1 MTSGKTIRDSFLDF
15 FKDKAHTAVQS
26 SSLVPQQDPTLL
38 FTNAGMVQFKN
49 IFLGLEQPA
58 FKRAASAQK
67 CLRISGKHNDLE
79 SVGRDTYHHTFFEML
94 GNWSFGDYYKEES
107 IEWAWDL
114 LTREWSLPKD
124 RLYATVYRND
134 DEAEALWRRISG
146 LPAERVQ
153 RFDEQDNFWE
163 MGDTGPCGPC
173 SEIHLD
179 RGAEACDHKGDP
191 GHLCAVNAGCA
202 RYIELWNL
210 VFIQYNRDTAGD
222 LHDLPATHVD
232 TGMGLERIT
241 AVLQGVF
248 SNYDVDLFRDI
259 ITATEELAGKAY
271 GASTEGDVSFRVIA
285 DHARAVSSLIAD
297 GVLPSN
303 DGRGYVLRRLLRRAA
318 RHGRLLGFEEPF
330 LFHLVEPVAGVL
342 GGAYPEL
349 HTEADRIIGTIQAEE
364 GRFAETLDKGLV
376 HLEESLAKLRRRRP
390 ETRVSEDLGAS
401 DSTEARAKGQTETRP
416 SGNVANTPSLE
427 ATVLPGDVAFRLYDT
442 YGFPLD
448 LTEDILRTE
457 GITVDHKG
465 FERLMEE
472 QRTRARAA
480 RASDTVGISDSADFK
495 LFPASRFIGYD
506 RVKHES
512 RVTAIHR
519 GPTQV
524 DEAQEGDDVDIIVA
538 ETPFY
543 AESGG
548 QVGDRGAIRTARGD
562 TVEVR
567 DTWHPSPDVSVH
579 RGKVVSGRV
588 AAGDEVELS
597 VDGERRQRAML
608 NHSATHVLHAV
619 LREQL
624 GVNVRQAGS
633 LVAPGRLRFDFT
645 CNGPVDPEVLERIE
659 REVNQR
665 VRENGGVTTEEMAY
679 DDAIRAGAMAFFGD
693 KYGDRVRVVR
703 IGDFS
708 TELCGGTHIH
718 QAGDIGL
725 FRLTAEGGVSA
736 GVRRI
741 EAVTGATAFD
751 VMRACDSVLAEVTGL
766 LRSTNENAVEKVRR
780 LLERQKELERQVAEL
795 KDQLGR
801 NRVPELLGK
810 ARKNAAGASFIVEKV
825 DGMDAR
831 QLRETVDQLRQQM
844 PDAFVFLA
852 CPGENN
858 VMLAAGAGGG
868 LDERYHA
875 GNIIKQVAPAVGGG
889 GGGRADFAQAG
900 GKQPQKTDEAL
911 RLAREIVSG
920 IS

>member
-1 MTSGKTIRDSFLDF
+1 MTSGKAIRDSFLDF
-15 FKDKAHTAVQS
+15 FKDKTHTVVQS

-49 IFLGLEQPA
+49 IFLGVERPA

-79 SVGRDTYHHTFFEML
+79 AVGRDTYHHTFFEML
-94 GNWSFGDYYKEES
+94 GNWSFGDYYKEEA
-107 IEWAWDL
+107 IDWAWDL
-114 LTREWSLPKD
+114 LTREWGLPKD
-124 RLYATVYRND
+124 RLYATVFRDD
-134 DEAEALWRRISG
+134 DEAEALWHRISG
-146 LPAERVQ
+146 LPPERVQ
-153 RFDEQDNFWE
+153 RFDEKDNFWE

-179 RGAEACDHKGDP
+179 RGPEACDFLGEA
-191 GHLCAVNAGCA
+191 GHVCAVNAGCA

-210 VFIQYNRDTAGD
+210 VFIQYNRDAAGE
-222 LHDLPATHVD
+222 LHELPAKHVD

-259 ITATEELAGKAY
+259 ISATEELAGKAY
-271 GASTEGDVSFRVIA
+271 GDSVEGDVSFRVIA

-330 LFHLVEPVAGVL
+330 LFRLVEPVAGVL
-342 GGAYPEL
+342 GQAYPEL
-349 HTEADRIIGTIQAEE
+349 RTEAERIAGTIRAEE

-376 HLEESLAKLRRRRP
+376 LLEDSLAELR
-390 ETRVSEDLGAS
+390 
-401 DSTEARAKGQTETRP
+401 K
-416 SGNVANTPSLE
+416 SGGKSLSGE
-427 ATVLPGDVAFRLYDT
+427 VAFRLYDT
-442 YGFPLD
+442 YGFPVD
-448 LTEDILRTE
+448 LTEDILRGE
-457 GITVDHKG
+457 AITVDHEG

-472 QRTRARAA
+472 QRTRGRAA
-480 RASDTVGISDSADFK
+480 RDTAAHGDSLNVTDG
-495 LFPASRFIGYD
+495 LPSSRFLGYD
-506 RVKHES
+506 RLEHES
-512 RVTAIHR
+512 RVTGLFR
-519 GPTQV
+519 GDAPTE
-524 DEAQEGDDVDIIVA
+524 EAHEGDEVEIIVA

-548 QVGDRGAIRTARGD
+548 QVGDRGVIRTGRGD
-562 TVEVR
+562 TVEVL
-567 DTWHPSPDVSVH
+567 DTWHPTPEVSVH
-579 RGKVVSGRV
+579 RGKILTGRV
-588 AAGDEVELS
+588 AAGDEVELA

-608 NHSATHVLHAV
+608 NHSATHILHAI
-619 LREQL
+619 LREHL
-624 GVNVRQAGS
+624 GANVRQAGS
-633 LVAPGRLRFDFT
+633 LVAPDRLRFDFT
-645 CNGPVDPEVLERIE
+645 HDGPVAPEILERIE
-659 REVNQR
+659 REVNER
-665 VRENGGVTTEEMAY
+665 VRDNAGVSTEEMDY

-725 FRLTAEGGVSA
+725 FRLSAEGGVSA

-751 VMRACDSVLAEVTGL
+751 VMRAYDAVLAEISGL
-766 LRSTNENAVEKVRR
+766 LRSTHEDAVEKVRR
-780 LLERQKELERQVAEL
+780 LLERQKELERQVSEL
-795 KDQLGR
+795 KGQLGQ
-801 NRVPELLGK
+801 NRVPDLLAK
-810 ARKNAAGASFIVEKV
+810 AQKNAAGASFIVEKV
-825 DGMDAR
+825 DGMDAK
-831 QLRETVDQLRQQM
+831 QLRETVDQIRQQM

-852 CPGENN
+852 CPGEKN
-858 VMLAAGAGGG
+858 VMLAAGAGSQ
-868 LDERYHA
+868 LDGRHHA
-875 GNIIKQVAPAVGGG
+875 GNIIKQVAPTVGGG